1 MHLLRAATLVTPNPE
16 ATAALYAT
24 WMNYSVVERGD
35 VSADLAASWGAP
47 ASAGRAYTLCAPES
61 GREVYLR
68 FVQGEAPADYKP
80 LRTYGWAAIELCV
93 QDVLKVNARMERSPF
108 EIVGPPKPLDGFPTI
123 FPMQVKGPD
132 QEIVFLTE
140 ILGEVPEF
148 ALPRAESLVDR
159 LFIIVLACSDVD
171 ASNRWLESA
180 LKLQAGPAIELAYG
194 VLSDAFGLPLEHRH
208 KIATLTHGRDVFLE
222 ADQYPANA
230 TLRPQHPGELAPGIA
245 MATLFHPDFDSLQ
258 GPWIAPPARRQGA
271 IYKGGRAGVMSG
283 PDGTLVEVVE
293 QVA

>member
-180 LKLQAGPAIELAYG
+180 LNWPTASFPTRSACRSSI
-194 VLSDAFGLPLEHRH
+194 
-208 KIATLTHGRDVFLE
+208 
-222 ADQYPANA
+222 
-230 TLRPQHPGELAPGIA
+230 
-245 MATLFHPDFDSLQ
+245 
-258 GPWIAPPARRQGA
+258 
-271 IYKGGRAGVMSG
+271 
-283 PDGTLVEVVE
+283 GTRS
-293 QVA
+293 QP